1 VALVTLHLVVTWA
14 LVGLIWTVQLVHY
27 PLLAFVGREGFAAY
41 AARHSRVITPLV
53 GPLMLLELASAV
65 WLALRP
71 PPGVPWAVWGVG
83 LALTLV
89 IWASTAF
96 VQVPLHRAFA
106 SGFSADA
113 VLRLVR
119 TNWIRT
125 LAWSARG
132 LLVGW
137 AALLLMS

>member
-1 VALVTLHLVVTWA
+1 MALVTLHLVVTWA

-27 PLLAFVGREGFAAY
+27 PLLAFVGREGFVAY

-53 GPLMLLELASAV
+53 GPLMLLELGSAV

-71 PPGVPWAVWGVG
+71 PPGVPWAVWGAG

-106 SGFSADA
+106 SGFSADT
-113 VLRLVR
+113 VSRLVR